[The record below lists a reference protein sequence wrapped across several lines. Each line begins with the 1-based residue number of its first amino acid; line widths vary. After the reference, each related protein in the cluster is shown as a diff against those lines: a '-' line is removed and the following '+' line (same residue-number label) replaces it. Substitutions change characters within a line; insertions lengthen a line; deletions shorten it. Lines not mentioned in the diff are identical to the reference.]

1 VTTTRAAIALGV
13 LVGVVYTLSP
23 LTVWFAAA
31 MALVVWAARRGLDAD
46 EQRWIAVV
54 LVTAIAVRVLAVAA
68 LFVATDRDAVPFGS
82 FFGDEEYFIKRSIW
96 LRNVALGVPMHGA
109 DLIYGFEDYSATSYL
124 YVLAFVQVLVGPAPY
139 GAHLLGI
146 AFYMAGTV
154 VLYRVARPAYG
165 RGPALVGLAV
175 LLFLPS
181 QFAWSISALKEPLF
195 FLLTASTV
203 TGAVGVVRAR
213 TPWRRVVAAASVIG
227 AAAALETIRPYGAA
241 LSLCSVVAGLTAAF
255 VVVRPRLLLA
265 TIVALP
271 IAIGAAL
278 SRPQVQY
285 RVNAAIQS
293 AAQQHW
299 GHINTPGVVY
309 KLLDDQFYADR
320 REIERWGPRDVL
332 RFLVRAV
339 ADYVTVPLPWQV
351 QSQAALAYLP
361 EQVIWYAMVAL
372 APFGIVFAMRRDST
386 VTCLLLVHA
395 AIAALTVA
403 LISGNVGTLV
413 RHRGLAVPYLLW
425 LSAVGA
431 CELFVR
437 AGGLVERSNMKVDP
451 AWP

>member
-1 VTTTRAAIALGV
+1 WLRGRM
-13 LVGVVYTLSP
+13 VGVR
-23 LTVWFAAA
+23 
-31 MALVVWAARRGLDAD
+31 MG
-46 EQRWIAVV
+46 
-54 LVTAIAVRVLAVAA
+54 
-68 LFVATDRDAVPFGS
+68 
-82 FFGDEEYFIKRSIW
+82 
-96 LRNVALGVPMHGA
+96 M
-109 DLIYGFEDYSATSYL
+109 
-124 YVLAFVQVLVGPAPY
+124 
-139 GAHLLGI
+139 
-146 AFYMAGTV
+146 
-154 VLYRVARPAYG
+154 
-165 RGPALVGLAV
+165 
-175 LLFLPS
+175 
-181 QFAWSISALKEPLF
+181 
-195 FLLTASTV
+195 
-203 TGAVGVVRAR
+203 
-213 TPWRRVVAAASVIG
+213 G
-227 AAAALETIRPYGAA
+227 AA
-241 LSLCSVVAGLTAAF
+241 V
-255 VVVRPRLLLA
+255 
-265 TIVALP
+265 
-271 IAIGAAL
+271 
-278 SRPQVQY
+278 SRREVQY
-285 RVNAAIQS
+285 RVNAAIQN

-351 QSQAALAYLP
+351 QSQAALAFLP
-361 EQVIWYAMVAL
+361 EAVIWDAVGAL
-372 APFGIVFAMRRDST
+372 APVGIVFAMRRDST